1 MFYDCPLETLYLG
14 RNLSYNT
21 DSYYGYSPFYN
32 KSTLTSVTIGNS
44 VTSIVSGAFYGCTG
58 LKTVINLSNLTFSK
72 GSTNNGYVAYYADKV
87 YNVPNGSKEDD
98 FIFGKQNDVNTLL
111 YYLGNAKELTLPAD
125 CKGEYYVIGANVFE
139 NNTTI
144 SSIVI
149 PNSVTSI
156 ERYAFYG
163 CYGLTSVTI
172 GNSVTSIRYNAFRDC
187 NGLKEVHISDLA
199 AWFNIDFYEGSDN
212 PLYYA
217 NNLYLNGE
225 LVTELV
231 IPEGVKEI
239 KKYAFYGCT
248 GLTSVTIPNSVTS
261 IGSSAFYNCKGL
273 TSIVI
278 PNSVT
283 TIGNYAFYGC
293 SGLTSVTIP
302 NSVTSIGNGAF
313 YGCSGLTSV
322 TIPNSVTSIGN
333 GAFFG
338 CSRLTSVTIGN
349 SVTSIRDNAFKSC
362 TGLKTVINLSNLTFT
377 KGSTDNGYVAYY
389 ANVLVNA
396 PGAESVTVTIEGDYA
411 FTVYGDVNT
420 LVAYNGKATELTLPA
435 DYNGETYI
443 IAAELFKNN
452 SNIKSVTIPESV
464 TEIGDYAFSGCI
476 GLTSVVIPNSV
487 TKIGNYAF
495 YCGYGL
501 ESVVIGSGVASI
513 GESAF
518 ESCNALTSMQS
529 FISAENLFAP
539 GDYAFYDVDK
549 DACTLYVPKGAKDT
563 YASTTGWDEFVNIE
577 EVDFSGIEDVKAEN
591 GNVGVFYDL
600 QGRKVD
606 TPSKGFYIVN
616 GKKVVIK

>member
-156 ERYAFYG
+156 GSSAFKG
-163 CYGLTSVTI
+163 CTGLTSVTI
-172 GNSVTSIRYNAFRDC
+172 GNSVTSIRDNAFRNC
-187 NGLKEVHISDLA
+187 NGLKGVHISDIS
-199 AWFNIDFYEGSDN
+199 AWCGIDFGFNDSN

-248 GLTSVTIPNSVTS
+248 GLTSVEIPNSVTS
-261 IGSSAFYNCKGL
+261 IGDYAFYECYRL

-278 PNSVT
+278 
-283 TIGNYAFYGC
+283 G
-293 SGLTSVTIP
+293 

-313 YGCSGLTSV
+313 YGCTGLTSV
-322 TIPNSVTSIGN
+322 EIPNSVTSIGSS
-333 GAFFG
+333 AFKG
-338 CSRLTSVTIGN
+338 CTGLTSVTIGN

-411 FTVYGDVNT
+411 FAVYGDVNT

-464 TEIGDYAFSGCI
+464 TEIGDYAFSGCT
-476 GLTSVVIPNSV
+476 GLTSIVIPNSV
-487 TKIGNYAF
+487 TKIGDYAF
-495 YCGYGL
+495 YCGYRL
-501 ESVVIGSGVASI
+501 ESVVIGSGVTTI

-518 ESCNALTSMQS
+518 ESCNALTSVQS
-529 FISAENLFAP
+529 YISAENLFVP
-539 GDYAFYDVDK
+539 GEYAFYDIDK
-549 DACTLYVPKGAKDT
+549 DACTLYVQKGAKDT